1 MRLQHLHRKGSFNRM
16 NREPF
21 SQGQGTFSND
31 NSQWFRMV

>member
-1 MRLQHLHRKGSFNRM
+1 M